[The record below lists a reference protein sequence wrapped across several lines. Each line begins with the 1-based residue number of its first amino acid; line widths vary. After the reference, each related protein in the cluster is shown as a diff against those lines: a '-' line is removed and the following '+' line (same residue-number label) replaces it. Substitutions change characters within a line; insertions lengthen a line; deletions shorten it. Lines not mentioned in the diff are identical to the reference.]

1 MKSKLFILMA
11 ALVSVVALS
20 SCLGESES
28 YEYPKY
34 EAVVTVGADA
44 KKLYSDGGQ
53 VLKPVNTIT
62 GSKRKGL
69 LFLALSAKA
78 TPDGL
83 PYFARWIE
91 FLRYFTS
98 TKIIY

>member
-11 ALVSVVALS
+11 ALVSAFALS

-28 YEYPKY
+28 YEYPKH

-53 VLKPVNTIT
+53 VLKPVNI
-62 GSKRKGL
+62 G
-69 LFLALSAKA
+69 
-78 TPDGL
+78 
-83 PYFARWIE
+83 
-91 FLRYFTS
+91 
-98 TKIIY
+98 